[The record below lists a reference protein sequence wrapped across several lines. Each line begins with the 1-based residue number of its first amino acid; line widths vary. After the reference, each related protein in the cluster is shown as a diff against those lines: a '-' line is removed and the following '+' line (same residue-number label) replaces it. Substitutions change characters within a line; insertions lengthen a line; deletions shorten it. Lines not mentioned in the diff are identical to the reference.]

1 MYTFIYMTKLIT
13 TPQVQKEIG
22 DENIADYMEDFEM
35 MKNREK
41 LQNRYKKSSKSGRSS
56 LIGSF

>member
-1 MYTFIYMTKLIT
+1 MTKLIT
-13 TPQVQKEIG
+13 TPKVQKEIG

-41 LQNRYKKSSKSGRSS
+41 LQNRYKKSLKSGKAS
-56 LIGSF
+56 LAI